1 MMILFEFMFQKIKF
15 DFRNQIFY
23 HFNFR
28 VSKMKNIFSVLI
40 IFFLSLFVFSCDTTE
55 SDDDPN
61 ALGGDV
67 KTEISNVG
75 DEFGLSVKVGDQY
88 VEMDE
93 QIKVISN
100 ENGLVTLNVKADV
113 SKSTKLK
120 QLFDKIPTNIYD
132 SQGKIDWNVQLRVTT
147 EGIQD
152 FFNKDHKPHTLVKYD
167 AKVGDQYQVSKSD
180 GKTITRTVKARSDV
194 DDFPYGFYYIKTIT
208 VEQDSRIPGIQK
220 FVYRAN
226 HKFGIV
232 HLEVFLEDGS
242 TISSYIYAPNS

>member
-1 MMILFEFMFQKIKF
+1 
-15 DFRNQIFY
+15 
-23 HFNFR
+23 
-28 VSKMKNIFSVLI
+28 MKNILSFHIL
-40 IFFLSLFVFSCDTTE
+40 FFLSLFIISCDPTE
-55 SDDDPN
+55 SEDDPN

-88 VEMDE
+88 VELDE

-100 ENGLVTLNVKADV
+100 ENGLVTFNVKADV
-113 SKSTKLK
+113 SKSAKLK
-120 QLFDKIPTNIYD
+120 QLFDKIPQNIYD
-132 SQGKIDWNVQLRVTT
+132 SQGKIDYNVKLKVTT

-167 AKVGDQYQVSKSD
+167 AKVGDQYQISKSD
-180 GKTITRTVKARSDV
+180 GKTITRTVRARSDA

-208 VEQDSRIPGIQK
+208 IEQDSRIPGIQK

-232 HLEVFLEDGS
+232 YLEVFLEDGS
-242 TISSYIYAPNS
+242 SVSSYIYAPNS